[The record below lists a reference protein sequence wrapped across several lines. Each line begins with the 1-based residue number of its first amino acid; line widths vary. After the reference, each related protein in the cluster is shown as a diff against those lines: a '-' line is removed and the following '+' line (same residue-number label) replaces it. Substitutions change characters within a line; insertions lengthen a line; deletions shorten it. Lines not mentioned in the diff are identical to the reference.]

1 MSNHETHGTHEKDE
15 DKILYRKESYQIVG
29 ACFEVYTEKG
39 NGFLEAV
46 YQECLRKEFKLRGL
60 DYEEKPRLQVSYK
73 GEILDQYYEPDFLCH
88 GKIILEI
95 KAVKQLTDEHR
106 AQIINYLKATG
117 LRLGLLVN
125 FCHYPKIEHERF
137 VC

>member
-1 MSNHETHGTHEKDE
+1 MGE
-15 DKILYRKESYQIVG
+15 DKILYREESYQIVG

-60 DYEEKPRLQVSYK
+60 DYKEKPKLQISYK
-73 GEILDQYYEPDFLCH
+73 GEMLDQYYEPDFLCH

-95 KAVKQLTDEHR
+95 KAVKQLSDEHR

-125 FCHYPKIEHERF
+125 FGHYPKMENKRF
-137 VC
+137 IL

>member
-1 MSNHETHGTHEKDE
+1 MEEE
-15 DKILYRKESYQIVG
+15 KILYREESYQIVG

-60 DYEEKPRLQVSYK
+60 AYEEKPRLQIHYK
-73 GEILDQYYEPDFLCH
+73 GELLDQRYEPDFLCH

-95 KAVKQLTDEHR
+95 KAVKQLCDEHR
-106 AQIINYLKATG
+106 AQLVNYLKATG
-117 LRLGLLVN
+117 LRLGLLAN
-125 FCHYPKIEHERF
+125 FGHYPKIENERF
-137 VC
+137 VL